1 MAAEKIE
8 FARARAQDVARLGE
22 LSDSVF
28 RPQLIPGTGMPKE
41 FPLAFSAENAHN
53 LYFAAVDGRPVSL
66 VALYPSRLVVPG
78 GHVSAVSMGSVCTLP
93 EFREQHLA
101 SQLIHQILTDFSP
114 HTSLLLVSGGRGLYR
129 RLGCVDFGER
139 VEADVALAG
148 LPAGDTEWVVNP
160 VPEPEA
166 EVAALSRLYAA
177 EPYRYERSEAE
188 FRMLLRSLRTPLFRM
203 RPVPP
208 QVFAAWSRTGDG
220 GIAAYAVAS
229 FVLHEGRA
237 GVEIL
242 EWAGRRAACPAIW
255 RYVLSYYGVEVLRV
269 RGYVHDEAFL
279 DALTQAEAILR
290 RVPNQGTIRVLNPS
304 RCAMELRPYAA
315 SVFGA
320 GFSFE
325 PRGEEAWQVVWEAP
339 PALRLPE
346 ERKAPLI
353 AGWAA
358 LSEWLFGSQGLC
370 LTLPHTDDLN
380 YV

>member
-1 MAAEKIE
+1 MMEGMRRGRGMGQGQPAPQLAKVADQATRNPTGDAEGEKMAAEKIE

-188 FRMLLRSLRTPLFRM
+188 FRMLLRSLRTPLFRGAHAE
-203 RPVPP
+203 
-208 QVFAAWSRTGDG
+208 QG
-220 GIAAYAVAS
+220 G
-229 FVLHEGRA
+229 
-237 GVEIL
+237 
-242 EWAGRRAACPAIW
+242 P
-255 RYVLSYYGVEVLRV
+255 
-269 RGYVHDEAFL
+269 
-279 DALTQAEAILR
+279 
-290 RVPNQGTIRVLNPS
+290 QGTKEHAEFRFRTLVAVGLGSVLP
-304 RCAMELRPYAA
+304 
-315 SVFGA
+315 
-320 GFSFE
+320 
-325 PRGEEAWQVVWEAP
+325 
-339 PALRLPE
+339 
-346 ERKAPLI
+346 
-353 AGWAA
+353 
-358 LSEWLFGSQGLC
+358 
-370 LTLPHTDDLN
+370 
-380 YV
+380 